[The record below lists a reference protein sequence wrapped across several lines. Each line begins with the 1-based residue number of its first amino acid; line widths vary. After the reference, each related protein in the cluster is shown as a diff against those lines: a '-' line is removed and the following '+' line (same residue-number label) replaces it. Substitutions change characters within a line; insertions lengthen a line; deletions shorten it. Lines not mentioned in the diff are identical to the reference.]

1 MSGFFVGDDLLR
13 SEVARCSYKQINTL
27 DAQTFAEEINKI
39 LSLYPN
45 SVTNVQF
52 NLLGS
57 HDTPRFK
64 TLARGDTSAYRLATL
79 FQMTYPGA
87 PSIYYGDEIGM
98 EGCHDPVCRSG
109 FPWDES
115 KWDKELQEY
124 VRRCIT
130 LRKVKPALRQGN
142 FTWLFLKH
150 NVVAYSR
157 QLGSEMLLVILNNS
171 HQSVNLDLSVANHL
185 EDDALLRDVWDNSEV
200 KVTDGSIEDV
210 FVSARS
216 GIVLEVVRVT
226 DR

>member
-1 MSGFFVGDDLLR
+1 
-13 SEVARCSYKQINTL
+13 
-27 DAQTFAEEINKI
+27 
-39 LSLYPN
+39 
-45 SVTNVQF
+45 
-52 NLLGS
+52 
-57 HDTPRFK
+57 
-64 TLARGDTSAYRLATL
+64 
-79 FQMTYPGA
+79 
-87 PSIYYGDEIGM
+87 
-98 EGCHDPVCRSG
+98 
-109 FPWDES
+109 
-115 KWDKELQEY
+115 
-124 VRRCIT
+124 RCIT